1 MNVYRSARK
10 QVGNRVVV
18 TEGGAIPPIPTPLP
32 LSTWLLDIYFKDG
45 KKVFSTPCIF
55 ASFILVYR

>member
-18 TEGGAIPPIPTPLP
+18 TQGGAIPPFPTPFLHGFWTYI
-32 LSTWLLDIYFKDG
+32 LKTARKLFLH
-45 KKVFSTPCIF
+45 
-55 ASFILVYR
+55 LVYLLHGF